1 LEAAIESFYELG
13 DADKVEFEVAVEQP
27 PMPVPPD
34 DLMEFGGMIEEPVV
48 RQRCLLVEISALTA
62 HWKLVRGRE
71 HFVAG
76 R

>member
-1 LEAAIESFYELG
+1 
-13 DADKVEFEVAVEQP
+13 
-27 PMPVPPD
+27 MPVPPED
-34 DLMEFGGMIEEPVV
+34 MLEFGGMIEEPVV